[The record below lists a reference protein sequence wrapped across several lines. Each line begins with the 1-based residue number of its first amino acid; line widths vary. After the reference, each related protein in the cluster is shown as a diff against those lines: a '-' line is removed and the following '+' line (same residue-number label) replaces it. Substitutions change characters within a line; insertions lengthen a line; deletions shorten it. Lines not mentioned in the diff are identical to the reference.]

1 MSTSPF
7 AEPAAQRLLSLAHRH
22 GPLTRADLSRRLD
35 LARSA
40 TGSAITE
47 LEQLGLIQCGPPA
60 DGPRRLGR
68 PSPQVSVVPRPRV
81 LAAQVRSRSLS
92 IAAVGLG
99 RAVTDRTEVPLA
111 PDERTPEAVADRLAA
126 LARPLL
132 RRHQGLTGLA
142 IALPAVLDAPNGQ
155 IHAAFHLGWTD
166 VPFKRLLAERLPG
179 LDLYPCNDGHLAALA
194 ESRHGAAQEARVAVV
209 LGGDDVGIGGGLVQH
224 GVTFDGS
231 AGHALEAGHLQLN
244 TAEPSR
250 CPCGATS
257 CFETQA
263 DARALLRHA
272 GIPFTDTT
280 DPRAAVAEVLAD
292 PRHTAAVLATAD
304 RIGAG
309 LAVLVTLLNPDL
321 VILTGQLAAM
331 HGAPGARERILAGM
345 ETSHVARI
353 HPVPVTTAALP
364 DPVLIGAA
372 ELALAPLL
380 AAPRTAATATG

>member
-1 MSTSPF
+1 MSTTPF
-7 AEPAAQRLLSLAHRH
+7 TEPAPQRLLSLVHRH
-22 GPLTRADLSRRLD
+22 GPLTRAEIGRRLE

-40 TGSAITE
+40 TGVAITE
-47 LEQLGLIQCGPPA
+47 LEQLGLIQCGPPVES
-60 DGPRRLGR
+60 PRRLGR
-68 PSPQVSVVPRPRV
+68 PSPQVSVQPRPRV
-81 LAAQVRSRSLS
+81 LAAQVRSRALT

-99 RAVTDRTEVPLA
+99 RAITDRTEVALP
-111 PDERTPEAVADRLAA
+111 PEERTPEAVADKLAE

-132 RRHQGLTGLA
+132 RRYPGLTGLA

-166 VPFKRLLAERLPG
+166 VPFKKLLAERLPG
-179 LDLYPCNDGHLAALA
+179 LALYPCNDGHLAALA
-194 ESRHGAAQEARVAVV
+194 ESRHGAAQQARVAVV
-209 LGGDDVGIGGGLVQH
+209 LGSDDVGIGGGLVQH

-231 AGHALEAGHLQLN
+231 AGHALEAGHLQLD
-244 TAEPSR
+244 TTEPTR

-263 DARALLRHA
+263 DARALLKHA
-272 GIPFTDTT
+272 GVPFTDTT
-280 DPRAAVAEVLAD
+280 DPSAAVAAVLAD
-292 PRHTAAVLATAD
+292 PAQTAAIQATAD

-331 HGAPGARERILAGM
+331 HDAPGARERILAGM

-353 HPVPVTTAALP
+353 HPVPLTTAALP
-364 DPVLIGAA
+364 APVLLGAA

-380 AAPRTAATATG
+380 SAPRTATTATG

>member
-7 AEPAAQRLLSLAHRH
+7 VEPATQRLLSLVHRH
-22 GPLTRADLSRRLD
+22 GPLTRAELGRRLD

-40 TGSAITE
+40 TGVAITE
-47 LEQLGLIQCGPPA
+47 LEQLGLIECGPPE

-68 PSPQVSVVPRPRV
+68 PSPRVSVLPRPRV

-92 IAAVGLG
+92 MAAVGLG
-99 RAVTDRTEVPLA
+99 RAITGFTEEPL
-111 PDERTPEAVADRLAA
+111 PPEHRTPEAVADRIAA
-126 LARPLL
+126 LAKPLL
-132 RRHQGLTGLA
+132 RRHPGLTGLA

-194 ESRHGAAQEARVAVV
+194 ESRHGAAQHARVAVL
-209 LGGDDVGIGGGLVQH
+209 LGSDDIGIGGGLVQH
-224 GVTFDGS
+224 GITFDGS
-231 AGHALEAGHLQLN
+231 AGHALEAGHLQLP
-244 TAEPSR
+244 TDDPAP
-250 CPCGATS
+250 CPCGATA

-263 DARALLRHA
+263 DARALLRQA
-272 GIPFTDTT
+272 GIPCTDTT
-280 DPRAAVAEVLAD
+280 DPRTAVAAVLAD
-292 PRHTAAVLATAD
+292 PRHAAAVHATAD

-321 VILTGQLAAM
+321 VILIGQLAAM

-345 ETSHVARI
+345 ETSHVARL
-353 HPVPVTTAALP
+353 HPVPVITAALP

-380 AAPRTAATATG
+380 AAPRTATTATG